1 MPWQIWMFGLRNA
14 VDQEQKTETEHASGF
29 HSRETLYL
37 NAFML
42 IYFLTFNT
50 YKYAFPLFP
59 FLLIWQWRYE
69 VVETSCYFIIVN
81 FLVEMFL
88 KNVILVQI
96 KSSLWQKLSQSL
108 SAVKGPGPPEIQSL
122 KEKYVG
128 SRVSSAEWQQLNL
141 LSVQQI
147 QNQMFLEQVTR
158 LLPLTLP
165 D

>member
-88 KNVILVQI
+88 KIV
-96 KSSLWQKLSQSL
+96 
-108 SAVKGPGPPEIQSL
+108 
-122 KEKYVG
+122 
-128 SRVSSAEWQQLNL
+128 
-141 LSVQQI
+141 
-147 QNQMFLEQVTR
+147 
-158 LLPLTLP
+158 
-165 D
+165 